1 MEPITVSD
9 VQPSI
14 DSVPILLAPGERSP
28 FDESVA
34 AGLVGL
40 VYLAKQAFTEKR
52 RKQCLEITSAILKI
66 DPEHTEAHT
75 IQDSV
80 RAELVREFSNAQT
93 MVKEAHANSDPV
105 LYGQAAAALRK
116 LVDADPDNLDAQVL
130 LHKAVAAGHSCVST
144 PVNRRERRLI
154 RRSVLLGT
162 VALVLVAAL
171 TLLSENHSR
180 KIPASLS
187 TVTGGASSTAS
198 FSSDVQANPE
208 TGVQLALDDNPG
220 SAVRLLSNL
229 RMENADQTRAVAA
242 QPARISTP
250 APVAAGAAAPGS
262 LAVSAAVPVEIYR
275 GEEHLGSTPTTL
287 QLPPGPQTLEYR
299 YQGMRQTLTH
309 LITSQETTT
318 AMVSFPVR
326 VQINAKPWARVFV
339 EGVQLTPLG
348 QTPLGDVSV
357 AVGSVLVFQS
367 PGFPDKRYRVTARDA
382 AIQMTFP

>member
-1 MEPITVSD
+1 MEPMTASD
-9 VQPSI
+9 VQPSV
-14 DSVPILLAPGERSP
+14 DSVPILLEPGERSP

-52 RKQCLEITSAILKI
+52 RKQCLEITGAILKI
-66 DPEHTEAHT
+66 DPEHADART
-75 IQDSV
+75 IQDCV
-80 RAELVREFSNAQT
+80 RAELVREFANAQA
-93 MVKEAHANSDPV
+93 MVKEAQANSDPV

-116 LVDADPDNLDAQVL
+116 LVDADPDNLEAQML
-130 LHKAVAAGHSCVST
+130 LHKAVAAGHSCTST
-144 PVNRRERRLI
+144 PANRPERKLI
-154 RRSVLLGT
+154 RRSVLLGA
-162 VALVLVAAL
+162 VAVVLVAAL
-171 TLLSENHSR
+171 TLLSENHAR
-180 KIPASLS
+180 VAASLS
-187 TVTGGASSTAS
+187 AVTAGASSTAGLP
-198 FSSDVQANPE
+198 SDAPANPE
-208 TGVQLALDDNPG
+208 TGVQLVLNDNPG
-220 SAVRLLSNL
+220 SSVRLLSNL

-250 APVAAGAAAPGS
+250 APVAAGVAALGN

-318 AMVSFPVR
+318 AMVSFPVK

-339 EGVQLTPLG
+339 EGVQLTPIG

-357 AVGSVLVFQS
+357 AIGSVLVFQS